1 MYLSLNLAYGIES
14 SLMVWVGGV
23 LNGCLF
29 FGYIAAFW
37 PSSQALHDQLSKTAV
52 YRKGDLQAAALP
64 ISS

>member
-1 MYLSLNLAYGIES
+1 
-14 SLMVWVGGV
+14 MVWVGGV